1 MKHISALKKYRQG
14 ALPWGPNQVSKFST
28 TKAAAKLE
36 SVFASAASSII
47 KPIAICALL
56 KFKEVRAIY
65 SIEFNLT
72 QLKIIGEGIVNWCK
86 DSQ

>member
-1 MKHISALKKYRQG
+1 M
-14 ALPWGPNQVSKFST
+14 SKFST

-36 SVFASAASSII
+36 SVFASAALSII

-65 SIEFNLT
+65 SIKFNLT
-72 QLKIIGEGIVNWCK
+72 AKIMGEGIVNWCK
-86 DSQ
+86 DSQYFDSNIVLRLNLALNSKYTEIL